1 MSKQASELFSTNMY
15 NLLEE
20 LMQIPTNS
28 SNNAANFKINPE
40 DDIQRGLL
48 VFNGGEYIQNAPI
61 VQQPLKKEEAKET
74 RKEESKPPVAIELSV
89 HKAGKEG
96 DYVALRE
103 PEEVQPSCWKYC
115 SPYLFF
121 LLIFFHAIL

>member
-28 SNNAANFKINPE
+28 ANNAANFKINPE

-48 VFNGGEYIQNAPI
+48 VFNEGEYLQNAPI
-61 VQQPLKKEEAKET
+61 VQPPKKEEKKEE
-74 RKEESKPPVAIELSV
+74 RKEELKPQIMIELSV

-103 PEEVQPSCWKYC
+103 PGEVQPAWWK
-115 SPYLFF
+115 
-121 LLIFFHAIL
+121 